1 LLEPL
6 RPAASVMKPSAGCW
20 LLAFTL
26 FTGSDAGTL
35 RQAAG
40 TASSPPA
47 LPWMGQHMLKAADQ
61 HVNVAKAAAKSSE
74 SSHEALLAEQQKVS
88 AEQAAEAAT
97 DAASEAASERS
108 IAEVLSQIRGWA
120 TKAEDYAVHAAY
132 TQKQLEKLPEEAAT
146 AAAKAVEEQVRKE
159 AYEAAERKAKDPA
172 ETDEARAKR
181 AAEATAAAAEP
192 YHLAILRSQ
201 KNTQLSLSRSK
212 RAADT
217 SNKLAAE
224 SMAMGSKAN
233 ALQAKGETLMARQEL
248 LQAHQK
254 MARSTDMKHWVM
266 KFYDQANQ
274 WNAMIGPYQQ
284 QLQMALNTAAATFVE
299 KTKPK
304 LPPMPETPA

>member
-1 LLEPL
+1 M
-6 RPAASVMKPSAGCW
+6 AMKHSAGRW
-20 LLAFTL
+20 LLAFAL

-35 RQAAG
+35 RHSTPQ
-40 TASSPPA
+40 

-61 HVNVAKAAAKSSE
+61 HADVAEAAAESSE
-74 SSHEALLAEQQKVS
+74 RSHEALLTEQRKVS

-97 DAASEAASERS
+97 DAASAAPSQS
-108 IAEVLSQIRGWA
+108 KIAGVLSQIRGWA
-120 TKAEDYAVHAAY
+120 SKAEDYAEHALY
-132 TQKQLEKLPEEAAT
+132 TQKQLEKLPSEAAP
-146 AAAKAVEEQVRKE
+146 AAAEAVEEQVRKE
-159 AYEAAERKAKDPA
+159 AYDAAQGKAKEPA

-192 YHLAILRSQ
+192 FHLAILRAQ
-201 KNTQLSLSRSK
+201 KNVKLSLSKSQ

-224 SMAMGSKAN
+224 SMDMGNRAN
-233 ALQAKGETLMARQEL
+233 KLQAKGETLMAQQEL

-254 MARSTDMKHWVM
+254 MQRSTDMKHWVT

-284 QLQMALNTAAATFVE
+284 QLQMSLNTAEATFAE